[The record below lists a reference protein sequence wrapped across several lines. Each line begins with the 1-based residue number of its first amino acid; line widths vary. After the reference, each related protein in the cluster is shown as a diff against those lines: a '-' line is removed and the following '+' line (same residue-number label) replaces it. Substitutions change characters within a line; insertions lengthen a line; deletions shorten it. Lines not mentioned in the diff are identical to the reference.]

1 MFLPHEYLKWLNA
14 LILLVKSSRSP
25 HVDSKSKDLSAL
37 ETKSYL
43 SWEVLGLRFAYGE
56 DLINSLRG

>member
-1 MFLPHEYLKWLNA
+1 MWIPK
-14 LILLVKSSRSP
+14 
-25 HVDSKSKDLSAL
+25 KDLSNGFAL

-43 SWEVLGLRFAYGE
+43 SWEVLGLRVAYGE